1 MWCREYDKAW
11 EHLAEANR
19 LQHTVTSYDPQHD
32 AMLFKVSCSSLS
44 PLNNG
49 FLSFPLAPA
58 PASSFLLLNCQL
70 TLLGHVLIMPMLRS
84 HRAC

>member
-44 PLNNG
+44 PLSH
-49 FLSFPLAPA
+49 LSLYLP
-58 PASSFLLLNCQL
+58 
-70 TLLGHVLIMPMLRS
+70 
-84 HRAC
+84 RAFCC